1 MYEANILLVDDET
14 AILQLLTTILE
25 KEGFSHITTATSAE
39 TALSLT
45 QQNDYDLIILDVM
58 LPGQSGFDICPIIR
72 QKTDCPIFFL
82 TAKTSDLDK
91 ISGFSH
97 GADDYITKPF
107 NPLEV
112 VARMK
117 AQLRRHMKQV
127 MPHEQKAHSSSFGR
141 FEIDRYSAELTVNG
155 RVVECSAQLFQL
167 LLFFCENPNY
177 VFSKEEI
184 YEKVW
189 GAPAYNG
196 DDNTVMVHIRKLREK
211 IEQDPSKP
219 EYIKTVR
226 GLGYKFITK

>member
-1 MYEANILLVDDET
+1 
-14 AILQLLTTILE
+14 
-25 KEGFSHITTATSAE
+25 
-39 TALSLT
+39 
-45 QQNDYDLIILDVM
+45 
-58 LPGQSGFDICPIIR
+58 
-72 QKTDCPIFFL
+72 
-82 TAKTSDLDK
+82 
-91 ISGFSH
+91 
-97 GADDYITKPF
+97 
-107 NPLEV
+107 
-112 VARMK
+112 
-117 AQLRRHMKQV
+117 
-127 MPHEQKAHSSSFGR
+127 
-141 FEIDRYSAELTVNG
+141 AELTVG
-155 RVVECSAQLFQL
+155 GHVVECSAQLFQL